1 MTVEKVELTSPST
14 WELIEIIAKTQATN
28 PLRTI
33 KELVDNALGSGAH
46 TVVVEIRKKY
56 ANRASPRVVV
66 RDDGNGWHVIK
77 DPNDPNYGQPNL
89 LYTAT
94 NIGHSIKSRW
104 DEFVKKRDAGLE
116 VGQFGIGMLSF
127 WALGQRMT
135 ITTRSRLPSGEL
147 SPSARMTWYKG
158 NPQADIE
165 LRCAKGLSSSGTEV
179 VIEELVKSQS
189 GLVNGR
195 TVVDYLSNA
204 CRAFLAKTGA
214 KLLVDDH
221 GSITEVKPSKFLGT
235 VIPVKKIGDLELE
248 VYIPPS
254 DVDRNLRHVSFFR
267 LSEKVM
273 DDVSQIPELSVSPWN
288 DGRVYGTVS
297 FPKGTISPDRT
308 GLVNDE
314 YKAEFIDSMTKATKP
329 VLDFVGSEEKR
340 LRELRSKEMTQ
351 LFRDKWEQILKSL
364 PEPWRRITGE
374 GVGPPPPTPPKGP
387 VGPLDYVEISPSDGR
402 VEVAR
407 ELLLKAM
414 PRDAAGNLIS
424 RTALYSWEIVS
435 GGLKAVLAGEGRE
448 VAFRAGSR
456 KGVVTVLVSA
466 VENGTVK
473 KCSTNV
479 FIVEH
484 MPPPPPPPPPPPAD
498 RPPNLS
504 WFSETS
510 GPRSQFK
517 KLLNTVEINE
527 AHLDYRNTE
536 VLGYE
541 AKVRYIYMCFSKEIA
556 VDRWGQL
563 LSQDPHGLGERI
575 MELTLFAEKVFGF
588 APSEAPKRRGRPP
601 KSG

>member
-46 TVVVEIRKKY
+46 IVVVEIRKKY
-56 ANRASPRVVV
+56 AHKGSPRVVV
-66 RDDGNGWHVIK
+66 RDDGNGWHVIN
-77 DPNDPNYGQPNL
+77 DPNDPNCGQPNL
-89 LYTAT
+89 WYTAR

-104 DEFVKKRDAGLE
+104 NEYIKKRDAGLE

-135 ITTRSRLPSGEL
+135 ITTRSKMPDGTLT
-147 SPSARMTWYKG
+147 PSARMTWYRG

-165 LRCAKGLSSSGTEV
+165 PSCAKGLDSPGTEV
-179 VIEELVKSQS
+179 VIEELIKSQS

-214 KLLVDDH
+214 KLQVDDH
-221 GSITEVKPSKFLGT
+221 GRITEVTPSKFEGT
-235 VIPVKKIGDLELE
+235 LIPVRKLGDLELE
-248 VYIPPS
+248 LYIPPS
-254 DVDRNLRHVSFFR
+254 EIDRNLKHVSFFK

-288 DGRVYGTVS
+288 DGRVYGTVG

-308 GLVNDE
+308 GLVNDD
-314 YKAEFIDSMTKATKP
+314 YKAEFISSMIKATKS

-340 LRELRSKEMTQ
+340 LRDLKSKEMAQ
-351 LFRDKWEQILKSL
+351 LFKDRWEQILKGL
-364 PEPWRRITGE
+364 PEIWRRVTGE
-374 GVGPPPPTPPKGP
+374 GIGPIPPPPPKGA

-402 VEVAR
+402 VQVITDLA
-407 ELLLKAM
+407 LKAM
-414 PRDAAGNLIS
+414 PRDAAGNIIS
-424 RTALYSWEIVS
+424 RSMLYSWEIVS
-435 GGLKAVLAGEGRE
+435 GGFKAQLAGEGRE
-448 VAFRAGSR
+448 VVFRAGPR
-456 KGVVTVLVSA
+456 KGVVTVHVSA

-479 FIVEH
+479 FIVENL
-484 MPPPPPPPPPPPAD
+484 PPPPPPPPPPPTD

-517 KLLNTVEINE
+517 KPLNTVEINE
-527 AHLDYRNTE
+527 AHPDYRSAE
-536 VLGYE
+536 ALGYD
-541 AKVRYIYMCFSKEIA
+541 AKVRYMNMCFSKEIA

-563 LSQDPHGLGERI
+563 LSQDQHGLGERI
-575 MELTLFAEKVFGF
+575 MELTLFAEKAFGF
-588 APSEAPKRRGRPP
+588 GPPEAPKRRGRPP
-601 KSG
+601 KSK